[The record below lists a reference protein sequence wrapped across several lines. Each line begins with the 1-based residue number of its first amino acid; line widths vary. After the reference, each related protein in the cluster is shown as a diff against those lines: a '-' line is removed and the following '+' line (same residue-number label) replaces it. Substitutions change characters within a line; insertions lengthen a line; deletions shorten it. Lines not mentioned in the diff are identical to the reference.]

1 MEEESAAPESTRGG
15 KMENLDVAAVL
26 DELADLLEI
35 KGVDRFRVR
44 AYRTA
49 VRTIEVLPRRLTD
62 LVEAD
67 VQLTDLPG
75 IGKEISRAILEIL
88 ETGTLRRLT
97 ELWEEIPRSVV
108 HLVKVG
114 GLGPKRAKKLWD
126 ELKIDSVEMLEAEI
140 RAGRV
145 ATVSGFGEKTAQKL
159 LKAIEANRTQG
170 GRFLTAEIELVVATL
185 TRFVLDAP
193 GVLEVQ
199 PAGSYRRL
207 RDTLGDVDLLAR
219 CDEDG
224 APVVAHFTRFPG
236 ALEVEAAGGTKGSML
251 LRSGLK
257 VDLRVIPTE
266 SWGAAL
272 HYFTGSKEHNVT
284 IRTLAVKKKLR
295 INEWGVYKVPPG
307 GKAEVDDGTY
317 GERVGGAT
325 EEEVFGAL
333 GLAWIPPELRENR
346 GEIEAARKGELPSLL
361 IDADIKGDLQMHS
374 TWSDGKNSIEEMALA
389 CKERGYKYLAITDH
403 SQNLASLTNGLDPV
417 RLRSQWEEIE
427 EVRSRLKGILL
438 LASQEIDILKDG
450 TLDMPDDILE
460 ELDLVVVSVHSF
472 MGLDEVEQTE
482 RVIRALEHPHVDIL
496 AHPTGRIIGRRPPY
510 PLNMEAVLQAAAAH
524 DVAVEMNATP
534 YRSDLSDVHAFRAR
548 ELGIKIAIN
557 TDAHSVRGLGMM
569 SWGVEQARR
578 AWLGKDDVLNA
589 MPAKAFQKWLQRKD

>member
-170 GRFLTAEIELVVATL
+170 GRFLTAEIELVV
-185 TRFVLDAP
+185 
-193 GVLEVQ
+193 
-199 PAGSYRRL
+199 
-207 RDTLGDVDLLAR
+207 
-219 CDEDG
+219 
-224 APVVAHFTRFPG
+224 
-236 ALEVEAAGGTKGSML
+236 
-251 LRSGLK
+251 
-257 VDLRVIPTE
+257 
-266 SWGAAL
+266 
-272 HYFTGSKEHNVT
+272 
-284 IRTLAVKKKLR
+284 
-295 INEWGVYKVPPG
+295 
-307 GKAEVDDGTY
+307 
-317 GERVGGAT
+317 
-325 EEEVFGAL
+325 
-333 GLAWIPPELRENR
+333 
-346 GEIEAARKGELPSLL
+346 
-361 IDADIKGDLQMHS
+361 
-374 TWSDGKNSIEEMALA
+374 
-389 CKERGYKYLAITDH
+389 
-403 SQNLASLTNGLDPV
+403 
-417 RLRSQWEEIE
+417 
-427 EVRSRLKGILL
+427 
-438 LASQEIDILKDG
+438 
-450 TLDMPDDILE
+450 
-460 ELDLVVVSVHSF
+460 
-472 MGLDEVEQTE
+472 
-482 RVIRALEHPHVDIL
+482 
-496 AHPTGRIIGRRPPY
+496 
-510 PLNMEAVLQAAAAH
+510 
-524 DVAVEMNATP
+524 
-534 YRSDLSDVHAFRAR
+534 
-548 ELGIKIAIN
+548 
-557 TDAHSVRGLGMM
+557 
-569 SWGVEQARR
+569 
-578 AWLGKDDVLNA
+578 
-589 MPAKAFQKWLQRKD
+589 